1 LSTNAQ
7 QEISGG
13 ILDSKKYRE
22 ASWSLWSRGMVPAEI
37 GNNQKSSV
45 NTVHFSASK
54 LMKILQFT

>member
-13 ILDSKKYRE
+13 
-22 ASWSLWSRGMVPAEI
+22 SWSLWSRGMFPAEI

-54 LMKILQFT
+54 LMKILQFTWKKCTWLSFI